1 MRKVS
6 IASPLLRPWE
16 ASPRNSARAAF
27 SIAVIVVGI
36 GIKNIHH
43 PQPARPL
50 LAGDHNQK
58 VRTEDWEC
66 RFPIVSSSESAY
78 VLCNTCY
85 HFTMSIKWISPF
97 SVNDSPS
104 RLRATRSSDDL
115 TGEDEKKGKR
125 IKIYRSSP
133 LKYLRSCALPFLS
146 NSIFNLGSLKHID
159 WR

>member
-1 MRKVS
+1 MHPFSLSLSFLQLRRASTLREVRKVS

-58 VRTEDWEC
+58 VRTEDLRVAFSD
-66 RFPIVSSSESAY
+66 RFV
-78 VLCNTCY
+78 
-85 HFTMSIKWISPF
+85 FWIC
-97 SVNDSPS
+97 V
-104 RLRATRSSDDL
+104 
-115 TGEDEKKGKR
+115 
-125 IKIYRSSP
+125 
-133 LKYLRSCALPFLS
+133 CALEHVWHVTISQWASSKFLLFQLMILRVVCVPRAVVMIWQARMKRKVS
-146 NSIFNLGSLKHID
+146 EWKSTVAV
-159 WR
+159 R